1 MNKGLLTHLISTF
14 IYILMVMYVYQE
26 EPLHKLDRLA
36 VSVFLVITNI
46 LSCLVCLDNDIYNKK
61 INFKNE

>member
-1 MNKGLLTHLISTF
+1 MNKGLLMHLIATF

-36 VSVFLVITNI
+36 VSLFIVITNF
-46 LSCLVCLDNDIYNKK
+46 LCCLVCLDNDFYKKK
-61 INFKNE
+61 INFKKK